1 MFYEIY
7 RSAATHLDS
16 MKKLR
21 DLPGSRLER
30 LVREGYIWT
39 FWLLSA
45 TSHDHPQK
53 FRMSPFIS
61 PNKKE
66 I

>member
-1 MFYEIY
+1 MFYEIYRY

-30 LVREGYIWT
+30 LVG
-39 FWLLSA
+39 A
-45 TSHDHPQK
+45 T
-53 FRMSPFIS
+53 IS
-61 PNKKE
+61 SE
-66 I
+66 